1 MIVYLLHGCR
11 LEVLRNLVQM
21 GCQCACGLKKRHQNQ
36 ITVPPGEE
44 KNLKVLLSIALN
56 HSPLLQQILNCKLYK
71 APYSEQADFY
81 KTGWPGSWIRVFLTC
96 HHIKDTNCWC
106 CSFVFVFIF
115 WQSCTEE
122 SIPPLSGVPCESVTF
137 SVPSISSCRFLCH
150 LCTTCFP
157 RILSCR
163 PSNTIK
169 VLPTTQ
175 QSSKRNGHRMS
186 HILWGLKDILYSPR
200 EDPLLTDVELI
211 FNWPSLNIALIKRWG
226 KVWAS
231 PTCLQT
237 AIWEPGT
244 ENSQDFYWY
253 TVLYLNVFVMCI
265 ILYYR
270 FAVLAQFFKLL
281 FISFITWKK

>member
-1 MIVYLLHGCR
+1 MNPCFSHMPSHKGHKLL
-11 LEVLRNLVQM
+11 
-21 GCQCACGLKKRHQNQ
+21 
-36 ITVPPGEE
+36 
-44 KNLKVLLSIALN
+44 VLLF
-56 HSPLLQQILNCKLYK
+56 C
-71 APYSEQADFY
+71 FC
-81 KTGWPGSWIRVFLTC
+81 F
-96 HHIKDTNCWC
+96 
-106 CSFVFVFIF
+106 F

-122 SIPPLSGVPCESVTF
+122 SIPPMSGVPCESVTF

-157 RILSCR
+157 RILSYR

-175 QSSKRNGHRMS
+175 QSLKRNGHRMS

-200 EDPLLTDVELI
+200 EDPLLTDFELI
-211 FNWPSLNIALIKRWG
+211 FNWPSLNIALIKRRG

-281 FISFITWKK
+281 FISFITWKKIDVSFFLLSPVAVFLSFLCVIMTFLVMLE